1 MLILRPQILENSIN
15 KKFQMNITFEKTGNV
30 TGVVTLNIEKAD
42 YEANVKKGLKNAQSK
57 VQMPG
62 FRPGHVPAGMVKKMY
77 GTQIKAEEVQKLISE
92 KLYAYIQSE
101 GLDVLGEPIAHE
113 DDIDIEKDEN
123 FELHFDLGLAPQMN
137 VELSAA
143 DSVDYYDIEVT
154 SEVVDAQVKRMAQQA
169 GHPANVESYEDRDI
183 VRGVLAQLDEN
194 GQPFEGALVVEN
206 ASLMPAYFKNEE
218 QKALFNGAKVGD
230 LLVINPTTAYDG
242 NETEV
247 SSLLKVKKEEVA
259 QYTGNFSFQ
268 ISEISRFVPA
278 EINQE
283 FFDQVFGEGNVNS
296 EAEMREKVTED
307 VRQQYA
313 LDSDYKFLLDL
324 RTYVEG
330 KVGEVEFPNEILK
343 KVMLNNNKEKG
354 EAYVEEHFDASIA
367 ELKWHLIKERL
378 VKANDIKLE
387 QTDVKA
393 AAVEAARMQFAQYGM
408 TNVPTEYLENYAE
421 EMLKN
426 KQQAQALIERSIETK
441 LVAALKNVVNLN
453 RKNIS
458 VEDFGKLFENK

>member
-1 MLILRPQILENSIN
+1 
-15 KKFQMNITFEKTGNV
+15 MNITFEKTGNV
-30 TGVVTLNIEKAD
+30 TGVITLNIEKAD
-42 YEANVKKGLKNAQSK
+42 YEANVKKGLKNAQAK

-92 KLYAYIQSE
+92 KLYAYIQE
-101 GLDVLGEPIAHE
+101 NNLDVLGEPIAH
-113 DDIDIEKDEN
+113 DDQVDIENDEN
-123 FELHFDLGLAPQMN
+123 FALHFDLGLAPEMN
-137 VELSAA
+137 AELSSS
-143 DSVDYYDIEVT
+143 DSVDYYDIEVNNET
-154 SEVVDAQVKRMAQQA
+154 IDAQIKRMTQQA
-169 GHPANVESYEDRDI
+169 GHPAQVDNYEDRDI

-194 GQPFEGALVVEN
+194 GEPFEGALVVEQ

-218 QKALFNGAKVGD
+218 QKNLFNGSKVGD
-230 LLVINPTTAYDG
+230 LLVINPTEAYEG
-242 NETEV
+242 NETEI

-259 QYTGNFSFQ
+259 QYNGKFSFQ

-278 EINQE
+278 EVNQE

-296 EAEMREKVTED
+296 EEECRVKVAEDIRK
-307 VRQQYA
+307 QYE

-324 RTYVEG
+324 RTYMEN
-330 KVGEVEFPNEILK
+330 KVGEVEFPNEVLK
-343 KVMLNNNKEKG
+343 KVMLNNNKDKG

-367 ELKWHLIKERL
+367 ELKWHLIKEKL
-378 VKANDIKLE
+378 VKANGIKIE
-387 QTDVKA
+387 QNDVKA

-408 TNVPTEYLENYAE
+408 TNVPVEYLENYAD

-426 KQQAQALIERSIETK
+426 KQQAQSLIERSIETK

-453 RKNIS
+453 RKAIS
-458 VEDFGKLFENK
+458 VEDFGKLFEEKK